1 MIFLITIAILPLIF
15 NLYKNYRLW
24 LANKPVNHKKGLI
37 LVAAMYAPVIFLWAD
52 YSDLS
57 ILIGISISSGLLAS
71 WYWFLFDGLYNIL
84 RGFGWWF
91 TGSDDADDARFDD
104 FLQKI
109 PKWAHVLIKTGLI
122 ILFTYLYFI

>member
-1 MIFLITIAILPLIF
+1 MAFLILIAILPLIF
-15 NLYKNYRLW
+15 KLYKDYRLW

-37 LVAAMYAPVIFLWAD
+37 LVATMYTPVIFLWAD
-52 YSDLS
+52 YSNYN
-57 ILIGISISSGLLAS
+57 IIIGIIISTGFLAS
-71 WYWFLFDGLYNIL
+71 GYWFLFDGLFNIL